1 MRISDWS
8 SDVCSSD
15 LEAWER
21 FSDEARRVGL
31 GVVVDVVPN
40 HVSIEGGHNQRWLDV
55 LEHGASSSSAEWFDI
70 DWVGREDY
78 QKGIVVLLVLGD
90 LYGELLAAGELAV
103 SRDGVRFHADAPGH
117 TFPLT

>member
-78 QKGIVVLLVLGD
+78 QKGIVVLPVLGD
-90 LYGELLAAGELAV
+90 LYGELLAEIGRAWCRERVGKSV
-103 SRDGVRFHADAPGH
+103 
-117 TFPLT
+117 